1 MLADDIAAYA
11 TQSVITYNPDG
22 TVRSWNAA
30 SAILYGWPDSA
41 TVGARLDQH
50 APAGWLPWHEVSATD
65 DWHGIVQRRRMDG
78 ALIEVGVRLI
88 TRRSPEGAIVDLVEF
103 GPIPSTAGSLVDGV
117 DDAQR
122 QDRFKGLLEH
132 MPIALWQ
139 VDATSAGQVFEA
151 LRAQGV
157 TDIAA
162 YLVDHPELVE
172 FACDTV
178 MVSKVNRAAVHLL
191 NGEGEAQFLK
201 PVRYIFEATPQAA
214 VRVMTAHYAGARN
227 HVEELKVKTFDG
239 RILDVLFLV
248 TYPRPPEDLTTT
260 FITMIDISD
269 QLRAESELRQL
280 QADFVH
286 AARISTLGE
295 MVASIAHEVKQPL
308 AAIVTNGGAGLRW
321 LAGGSVDRAA
331 ARIERIISSA
341 EQANEII
348 QRIQG
353 MAAKREP
360 VWSDLDMNEVLDEAL
375 QFVGHE
381 SLEKQIRIV
390 TELDRTIPFV
400 RGDRVQLQQVLVN
413 LLVNS
418 FHAIEANQSRERIVW
433 VRTSCENDWVEVAV
447 SDTGLGIPI
456 DNLDRIFNGFFTT
469 KDSGMGIGLT
479 ICQSIVASHGGSIE
493 AANLSAGGAIVRFR
507 LPRSGIAA
515 RTRASVPKLSNA
527 RPVRMRELLA
537 SAGDAA

>member
-22 TVRSWNAA
+22 TVRSWNPA
-30 SAILYGWPDSA
+30 SAILYGWPESA
-41 TVGARLDQH
+41 TVGHRLDQH
-50 APAGWLPWHEVSATD
+50 APAEWLPWHELSAAD
-65 DWHGIVQRRRMDG
+65 DWRGVVQRRRMDG
-78 ALIEVGVRLI
+78 RMIEVAVRLV
-88 TRRSPEGAIVDLVEF
+88 TRRSREGAISDLVEF
-103 GPIPSTAGSLVDGV
+103 GPIPSPAAPLFDAEVAH
-117 DDAQR
+117 AQR
-122 QDRFKGLLEH
+122 EDRFKGLLEH

-139 VDATSAGQVFEA
+139 VDASSAGQVFEA

-157 TDIAA
+157 TDMAA
-162 YLVDHPELVE
+162 YLADHPALVE

-191 NGEGEAQFLK
+191 DGESETQFLK

-214 VRVMTAHYAGARN
+214 VRVMNAHYAGARN

-269 QLRAESELRQL
+269 QLRAEAELRQL

-390 TELDRTIPFV
+390 TELDRTIPLV

-418 FHAIEANQSRERIVW
+418 FHAIDANQSRERIVW
-433 VRTSCENDWVEVAV
+433 VRTYCEDDWIEVAV
-447 SDTGLGIPI
+447 SDTGLGIPT
-456 DNLDRIFNGFFTT
+456 DNLDQIFNGFFTT

-493 AANLSAGGAIVRFR
+493 AANLPAGGAIVRFR
-507 LPRSGIAA
+507 LPGSGIVA
-515 RTRASVPKLSNA
+515 RTAASIPRLSKA
-527 RPVRMRELLA
+527 RPAAMLE
-537 SAGDAA
+537 SAGSAV

>member
-1 MLADDIAAYA
+1 MLADDIGAYA

-22 TVRSWNAA
+22 TVRSWNPA
-30 SAILYGWPDSA
+30 STILYGWPESA
-41 TVGARLDQH
+41 TVGHRLDQH
-50 APAGWLPWHEVSATD
+50 TPVGWLPWHEVSAAD
-65 DWHGIVQRRRMDG
+65 DWRGIAQRRRMDG
-78 ALIEVGVRLI
+78 RLIEVAVRLV
-88 TRRSPEGAIVDLVEF
+88 TRRSREGAISDLVEF
-103 GPIPSTAGSLVDGV
+103 GPIPSPAASLFDGEV
-117 DDAQR
+117 ADPQR
-122 QDRFKGLLEH
+122 EDRLKGLLEH

-139 VDATSAGQVFEA
+139 VDASSAGQVFEA

-162 YLVDHPELVE
+162 YLADHPELVE

-191 NGEGEAQFLK
+191 NGESETQFLK

-214 VRVMTAHYAGARN
+214 VRVMIAHYAGARN

-269 QLRAESELRQL
+269 QLRAEAELRQL

-321 LAGGSVDRAA
+321 LAGGAVDRAA

-360 VWSDLDMNEVLDEAL
+360 IWSDLDMNEVLDEAL

-390 TELDRTIPFV
+390 TELDRTIPLV

-418 FHAIEANQSRERIVW
+418 FHAIDANQSRERIVW
-433 VRTSCENDWVEVAV
+433 VRTSCENDWIEVAV

-456 DNLDRIFNGFFTT
+456 DNLDQIFNGFFTT

-493 AANLSAGGAIVRFR
+493 AANLPAGGAIVRFR
-507 LPRSGIAA
+507 LPRSGIVS
-515 RTRASVPKLSNA
+515 RTATSIPRLSKA
-527 RPVRMRELLA
+527 RPAGMLE
-537 SAGDAA
+537 SAGSAA